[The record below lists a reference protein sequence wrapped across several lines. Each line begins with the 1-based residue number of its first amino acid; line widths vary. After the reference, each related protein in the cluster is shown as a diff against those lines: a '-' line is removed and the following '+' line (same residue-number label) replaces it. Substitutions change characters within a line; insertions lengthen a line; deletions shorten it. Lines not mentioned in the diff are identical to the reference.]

1 MPIKRVNDWS
11 KLVNAFETSGLTQTK
26 FCEKHKLNPK
36 YFSLKRSQILSE
48 AGSSAF
54 QKVTLDETFPAPIPL
69 TINIGRCKIQCP
81 TSMSIQQITALV
93 QGLL

>member
-36 YFSLKRSQILSE
+36 YFSLKRS
-48 AGSSAF
+48 
-54 QKVTLDETFPAPIPL
+54 
-69 TINIGRCKIQCP
+69 
-81 TSMSIQQITALV
+81 
-93 QGLL
+93 